1 MATAVTMTVKQ
12 AKAIAGNVSTK
23 NTKMGTTTFAID
35 AFACKVGDRLAKVVG
50 SVCSKCYA
58 RRIQK
63 IRPNVDKGW
72 KANLD
77 KWNTA
82 VATGTVDLWI
92 KAIAFQITRYNTDD
106 YHRWF
111 DSGDLQSV
119 EMLDAIARVAKLT
132 PNIKHWLPT
141 REVSMVL
148 KFTSAVGSANVRSE
162 HKLPSNLV
170 VRVSSPM
177 VNGHSLA
184 AFKHTSTV
192 HDKDD
197 TPEGFGCEAHT
208 RGNACGPCK
217 ACWDT
222 NVKNVSYP
230 KH

>member
-119 EMLDAIARVAKLT
+119 EMLDAIAKVAKIT

-141 REVSMVL
+141 REVSFVL
-148 KFTSAVGSANVRSE
+148 KYLKDNGDFPA
-162 HKLPSNLV
+162 NLV

-177 VNGHSLA
+177 VNGHSLT

-192 HDKDD
+192 HDKSN

-217 ACWDT
+217 ACW
-222 NVKNVSYP
+222 NPRVKNVSYP